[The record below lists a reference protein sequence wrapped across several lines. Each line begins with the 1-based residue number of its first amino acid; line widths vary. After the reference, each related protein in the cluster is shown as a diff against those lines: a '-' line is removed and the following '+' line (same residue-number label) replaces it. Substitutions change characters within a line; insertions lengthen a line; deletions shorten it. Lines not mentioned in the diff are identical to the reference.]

1 MSRSLLPDPA
11 LLAPLAQRLRSASAP
26 ALPAW
31 PDGAPESRIL
41 AEYLVGRAHGVL
53 DVSGRRSGGADR
65 DGAVARD
72 GGAEPAGSAERGGDG
87 QGGSAPQ
94 DGGAEATGGA
104 PHDGGPVPTGSTV
117 RDTEG
122 FADLPLLVIDD
133 DEAGALWAVAA
144 GVAVGST
151 SLAAEGLAVEGLAAD
166 IPGTH
171 GCAADDRAG
180 KGAVPAGG
188 RVLAYND
195 RVSADPAARAAG
207 AELVGALP
215 ADVVERAPLR
225 CIIAAPKAVDA
236 LRETLQA
243 LEGIAAEV
251 IVVGR
256 DKHLSPALNAELQ
269 RFFRRVDV
277 SPGIAKSRLIIASQ
291 PIASAGRPMA
301 DEDAANTEA
310 RIPEAAGALFPRW
323 ARRACDIPGV
333 TDIDVAAHGACFGGN
348 SVDPGSQ
355 LLLQAIAQ
363 RAREGVLRPSAVLD
377 LGCGNGWLLAAAAA
391 LLGPE
396 RAVGTDDSRAACAS
410 AAATLRAAGTS
421 ARIVLSDAGADL
433 GDGTFDL
440 VMLNPPFHA
449 GTAVTTEDAHRM
461 IDAAHRLLAPGG
473 WLVCV
478 FNSHLRYRSHLNAAF
493 GGSEQ
498 WARNAKFTVVAARRD

>member
-53 DVSGRRSGGADR
+53 DVSGRRSGGADQ
-65 DGAVARD
+65 DGAVQRD
-72 GGAEPAGSAERGGDG
+72 A
-87 QGGSAPQ
+87 
-94 DGGAEATGGA
+94 
-104 PHDGGPVPTGSTV
+104 
-117 RDTEG
+117 EG

-225 CIIAAPKAVDA
+225 CIVSAPKAVDA
-236 LRETLQA
+236 LSETLQA

-256 DKHLSPALNAELQ
+256 DKHLTPSVNAELA
-269 RFFRRVDV
+269 RRFRRVDV
-277 SPGIAKSRLIIASQ
+277 SPGIAKSRLIIGSEPFA
-291 PIASAGRPMA
+291 PAGEPLSV
-301 DEDAANTEA
+301 EGEGAAEVA
-310 RIPEAAGALFPRW
+310 GAQAGAPGVAAGDSASRETNDVLFPGW
-323 ARRACDIPGV
+323 ASRASGIPGV
-333 TDIDVAAHGACFGGN
+333 PDLDVAAHGACFGG
-348 SVDPGSQ
+348 SAVDPGSQ
-355 LLLQAIAQ
+355 LLVRALAQ
-363 RAREGVLRPSAVLD
+363 RRAEVAPGARTILD

-391 LLGPE
+391 LLRPAE
-396 RAVGTDDSRAACAS
+396 AVGTDASRAACAS
-410 AAATLRAAGTS
+410 AAATLRAARAAG
-421 ARIVLSDAGADL
+421 AVDAPWRVVLADAGEGLAD
-433 GDGTFDL
+433 GSFDL
-440 VMLNPPFHA
+440 VLLNPPFHA
-449 GTAVTTEDAHRM
+449 GTVVTTEDAHRM

-473 WLVCV
+473 LLVCV
-478 FNSHLRYRSHLNAAF
+478 YNSHLRYRSHLNAAF

-498 WARNAKFTVVAARRD
+498 WARNAKFTVVAARRG